1 MWKGAFIQGSD
12 PDSKAAIAAAIEAE
26 TRTLRINNWVW
37 DVDSVSWIRMK
48 QPSIQYSGDL
58 TVTMGDVERL
68 LAGAYWLSTKLFYD
82 GSNNCIYKCCNTDL
96 SAIDGDT
103 DWYIFKYDWT
113 GSNCTQIRM
122 RITSVTNRAVGW

>member
-37 DVDSVSWIRMK
+37 DTDAVAWIRMK
-48 QPSIQYSGDL
+48 QPSIEYSGDL

-68 LAGAYWLSTKLFYD
+68 LAGIYWPKTKFDYD
-82 GSNNCIYKCCNTDL
+82 VDGNCIYKGCNDDL
-96 SAIDGDT
+96 SATDGDT
-103 DWYIFKYDWT
+103 DWW
-113 GSNCTQIRM
+113 
-122 RITSVTNRAVGW
+122 ITRFDYTLSVCNQKRVRKTSWTNRAVGW